1 MNLTRDVNTRTP
13 IAPNA
18 PPSLPRVIPNVRIA
32 EALAR
37 FAGDEERYR
46 HWLLEFVGHGPS
58 SVRQIRQA
66 ITNGSVDTAINLVH
80 ALKGRTGMLGMRE
93 LHSIALSLEMTLKNR
108 EATNDWLEELECS
121 IIEMSKE
128 ISTALKNN
136 DV

>member
-1 MNLTRDVNTRTP
+1 MNLTRDVSTRTP

-18 PPSLPRVIPNVRIA
+18 PPSVPRVIPNVRIA

-80 ALKGRTGMLGMRE
+80 GLFPVAQARVFGQRVDHILQHETGL
-93 LHSIALSLEMTLKNR
+93 LHR
-108 EATNDWLEELECS
+108 RR
-121 IIEMSKE
+121 
-128 ISTALKNN
+128 
-136 DV
+136 